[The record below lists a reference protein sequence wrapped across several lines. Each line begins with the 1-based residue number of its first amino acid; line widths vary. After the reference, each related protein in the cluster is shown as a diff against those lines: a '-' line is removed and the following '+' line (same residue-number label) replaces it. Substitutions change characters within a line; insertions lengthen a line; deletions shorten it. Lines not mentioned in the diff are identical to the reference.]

1 MTRAA
6 MDADARLRAGR
17 GAWGMAVAR
26 TVILYL
32 AFRLPWLR
40 SIPGY
45 TFDEG
50 LLGLVA
56 KNWVAFGDPLYGGN
70 LDLLCFPLFSS
81 LLAGAYALF
90 GHSLLVSRLLSVAA
104 GLAALFLL
112 AAIARRL
119 LPRSAVVWALLLYAT
134 DFVLVRY
141 QRYGLAESVQILL
154 ILAVVLVWIRPSVR
168 RSLYGGLML
177 GAAVLLKPTSIHIL
191 PALIWFDA
199 GLMRHG
205 WERFGQAEEAAADRD
220 RAGGPGRPTLRQTIT
235 PHALA
240 LALCVSVYGA
250 MWLAWRGSFLDAWRL
265 YAHAPAFGDLPRTI
279 AILCV
284 GSPLAALGVA
294 RLPVALRRSP
304 DWGLRFLAVW
314 IGGGFLLLLAQMA
327 HPVRFYAALWPAAI
341 LCGADLLRAVAQA
354 IGRRVEVSDG
364 IVPEKMLRAAVGIA
378 VVIIGALLFV
388 GYYHVLGHRNSTGA
402 DVAAWTR
409 ANVPPQSVVIGAPHL
424 GVDVPNPFLDMTS
437 IHALAVSDSLLR
449 SRGINYVIYDPE
461 WRRISEKLKL
471 GVEDSLRACCRLRS
485 RIGDAE
491 IWEAQPRRGS

>member
-1 MTRAA
+1 MG
-6 MDADARLRAGR
+6 GR
-17 GAWGMAVAR
+17 VVIAL
-26 TVILYL
+26 TVVLYL
-32 AFRLPWLR
+32 AFRLPWLH

-70 LDLLCFPLFSS
+70 LDLLRFPLFSS
-81 LLAGAYALF
+81 LLAGAYALL

-119 LPRSAVVWALLLYAT
+119 LPRPAVIWALLLYAT

-154 ILAVVLVWIRPSVR
+154 ILAVVLVWIRPSAR
-168 RSLYGGLML
+168 RWLYGGLLL
-177 GAAVLLKPTSIHIL
+177 GAAVLLKPTSIHII

-205 WERFGQAEEAAADRD
+205 WGPFGQEAQAASARD
-220 RAGGPGRPTLRQTIT
+220 HAGGLERPSFRHMMA
-235 PHALA
+235 PYVLA
-240 LALCVSVYGA
+240 VALCASVYGA
-250 MWLAWRGSFLDAWRL
+250 MWLTWRETFLDAWRI
-265 YAHAPAFGDLPRTI
+265 YAGLPSYRDLPRTI

-284 GSPLAALGVA
+284 GSPFAALGIA
-294 RLPVALRRSP
+294 RLPWALRRSS

-314 IGGGFLLLLAQMA
+314 IGGGFLVLLAQMA

-341 LCGADLLRAVAQA
+341 LCGADLLHAVTQA
-354 IGRRVEVSDG
+354 IGRRVGVRTG
-364 IVPEKMLRAAVGIA
+364 RPAPERTLRAAMGIA
-378 VVIIGALLFV
+378 VAIFGALLFA
-388 GYYHVLGHRNSTGA
+388 GYYHVLGHRNPTGA
-402 DVAAWTR
+402 DVADWMQ
-409 ANVPPQSVVIGAPHL
+409 ANVPPDSVVIGAPHL
-424 GVDVPNPFLDMTS
+424 GVDIAQPFLDMTS
-437 IHALAVSDSLLR
+437 IHALAISDSVLH
-449 SRGINYVIYDPE
+449 SHGIRYVVYDPE
-461 WRRISEKLKL
+461 WRRISEKLHL
-471 GVEDSLRACCRLRS
+471 GVEDSLRARCRLRS

-491 IWEAQPRRGS
+491 IWEALPAPGS